1 MPDSGPA
8 SSGDRPGWSGYY
20 RATADR
26 PPRRTVSTALAA
38 LSRRPARR
46 PGPAVDRAVDLGCG
60 GGRDTAALLD
70 AGCAVLAIDRAEEA
84 GAALRARF
92 PAAWQDGRLTFRRA
106 DFSDGGLDLPAACLV
121 NAGFCLPSCPP
132 ERFGDLWSAIAA
144 AVVPGGL
151 FAGHLY
157 GPNDSWARRGDRLT
171 IHDRGAAEALLAD
184 WDLLLFEEEETD
196 SVTPRG
202 ESKHWHIFHIVARK
216 PA

>member
-8 SSGDRPGWSGYY
+8 AAKAPSGWAGYY
-20 RATADR
+20 RTTADR
-26 PPRRTVSTALAA
+26 PPRRTVLTALAE
-38 LSRRPARR
+38 LRRP
-46 PGPAVDRAVDLGCG
+46 PGPVPAQAVDLGCG

-70 AGCAVLAIDRAEEA
+70 AGCAVLAIDRAAEA

-92 PAAWQDGRLTFRRA
+92 PAAWQEGRLTFRRA
-106 DFSDGGLDLPAACLV
+106 DFSSGGLDLPAACLV

-132 ERFGDLWSAIAA
+132 DRFGGLWSAIAE
-144 AVVPGGL
+144 AVVPGGF

-171 IHDRGAAEALLAD
+171 IHDRGTVEALLKD
-184 WDLLLFEEEETD
+184 WEPLLFEEEETD

-202 ESKHWHIFHIVARK
+202 EAKHWHIFHIVAGK